1 MRNILMA
8 SAVVVLFASLSF
20 AQAPGQVYGGTYWP
34 GVYAGPFV
42 PLISTPSASW
52 NNHIPPPGAT
62 NATEGNVAGAS
73 SSSSAFSSHH
83 MRFGQEAFRGM
94 RTEQMRGGEFHGEGM
109 RPEENHEFERGARRG
124 GAGFD
129 SGIASSEFAESVI
142 VAMGQPHATQPSGN
156 PRMITNQDVE
166 QVNQKNGYVKYDD
179 HVEHLDPAVAQ

>member
-1 MRNILMA
+1 MRNILMT

-42 PLISTPSASW
+42 PLVSTPHASW

-83 MRFGQEAFRGM
+83 MGFGREAFRGM
-94 RTEQMRGGEFHGEGM
+94 RMEEMRGGEFRGEGM
-109 RPEENHEFERGARRG
+109 RAEGRHEFERGERRG

-129 SGIASSEFAESVI
+129 SGIASSEFSESVI
-142 VAMGQPHATQPSGN
+142 VAMGQPHASQPSGN

-179 HVEHLDPAVAQ
+179 HVEHIDSAVSQ

>member
-8 SAVVVLFASLSF
+8 SAVVVLFAGLSF

-52 NNHIPPPGAT
+52 NNHVPRAGAT

-73 SSSSAFSSHH
+73 SSGFSSRHAH
-83 MRFGQEAFRGM
+83 FGQPEWREM
-94 RTEQMRGGEFHGEGM
+94 RGEGM
-109 RPEENHEFERGARRG
+109 RAEEHHEFEHGERR

-129 SGIASSEFAESVI
+129 SGIASSEFSESVI
-142 VAMGQPHATQPSGN
+142 VAMGQPHATQPSGT
-156 PRMITNQDVE
+156 PRMISNQDVE

>member
-8 SAVVVLFASLSF
+8 SAVVVLAAGMSF
-20 AQAPGQVYGGTYWP
+20 AQGPGQVYSGSYWP

-42 PLISTPSASW
+42 PLISTPHASW
-52 NNHIPPPGAT
+52 NNHIPPPGAS

-83 MRFGQEAFRGM
+83 RFSPEAFRGM
-94 RTEQMRGGEFHGEGM
+94 RMEEMRGGEFHGEVM
-109 RPEENHEFERGARRG
+109 RAEEHHEFEHGARRG
-124 GAGFD
+124 GEGFD
-129 SGIASSEFAESVI
+129 SGIASSEFSESVI
-142 VAMGQPHATQPSGN
+142 VAMGQPHATPPSGN

-179 HVEHLDPAVAQ
+179 HVEHIDSAVAQ